1 MGTFDCGNVSQASM
15 CKSVLSASQKA
26 SLHRSLVDVVDVVGV
41 VSVVG
46 VDVVDGR
53 VPSDALALELLVSA
67 ASPEEASACVDCFVE
82 ICITPNSVT
91 SIEESN
97 RSQSRKH

>member
-46 VDVVDGR
+46 VVDGR

-91 SIEESN
+91 SIDESN